1 MGVTGIW
8 LARNWFLCNKS
19 SMFSLFVSIKLFIF
33 FIFSLEFAIN
43 LFNCFRS
50 DSSLEIS
57 GEISMNFKGKNL
69 RCEIW
74 SIFRVIE
81 LSERIFL

>member
-1 MGVTGIW
+1 
-8 LARNWFLCNKS
+8 
-19 SMFSLFVSIKLFIF
+19 MFSLFVSIKLFIF

-69 RCEIW
+69 RCEI
-74 SIFRVIE
+74 
-81 LSERIFL
+81 